1 MDVMLLLIKII
12 RIILQAGRSVSWSIG
27 MAAMVVLLMGRHLTA
42 ATGEV
47 VLLAISLLRV
57 WRIDLTPMV
66 LRMSSTSMN

>member
-1 MDVMLLLIKII
+1 MDAMLLLIKII

>member
-1 MDVMLLLIKII
+1 MGVMLLLIKIT